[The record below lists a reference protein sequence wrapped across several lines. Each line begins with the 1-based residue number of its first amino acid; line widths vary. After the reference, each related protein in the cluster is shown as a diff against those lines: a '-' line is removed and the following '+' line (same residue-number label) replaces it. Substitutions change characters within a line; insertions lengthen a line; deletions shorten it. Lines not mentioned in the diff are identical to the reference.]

1 MKRRHF
7 FLYISIVIS
16 KANFGQ
22 PDNDEKS
29 LNNNKVVSV
38 TSYYARTSESQ
49 LEEFLN
55 TPSWY
60 QKNISDS
67 NVYNNKG
74 KLVLHRLI
82 IGNNRNNYYDTK
94 YEYNNAGLLT
104 KMVEF
109 NGATIKKTDSLAY
122 NIGNLLSYH
131 KIYYNSNNYLLFE
144 NKVDYT
150 YKKRNLPVEIR
161 TFSPDGKLNT
171 ITVKLYDAKD
181 RLIEE
186 ILYWGSTEAKDM
198 NEKKKYIYH
207 SEKSKVIK
215 EIQTYKNENADLYFI
230 KKFDE
235 SGFMIENISYD
246 PKKKEIRDKTT
257 ITKANNQIVETYFDY
272 VQTESLPTTSGNTD
286 ETAPMIRGEKELKP
300 VRKNVT
306 ILSKNGL
313 IEITKQYSIDPS
325 GKENF
330 GGATKYEYRFVK

>member
-1 MKRRHF
+1 MKRTHF
-7 FLYISIVIS
+7 FLFILLAIS

-22 PDNDEKS
+22 PENDEKS

-74 KLVLHRLI
+74 KLVLHR
-82 IGNNRNNYYDTK
+82 NFDFQNRSKYYDTK
-94 YEYNNAGLLT
+94 YEYNSAGLLT

-109 NGATIKKTDSLAY
+109 NDATIKKTDSLAY
-122 NIGNLLSYH
+122 NNENLISYH
-131 KIYYNSNNYLLFE
+131 KIYYNTNKYLLYE

-150 YKKRNLPVEIR
+150 YKKRNLPVEMR

-171 ITVKLYDAKD
+171 VTVKIYDEKD

-198 NEKKKYIYH
+198 KEKKKYIYH
-207 SEKSKVIK
+207 SEKSKVIN
-215 EIQTYKNENADLYFI
+215 EIQTYLNENADLYFI

-235 SGFMIENISYD
+235 SGFMIENISYH
-246 PKKKEIRDKTT
+246 PRKKEIRNKTT
-257 ITKANNQIVETYFDY
+257 ITKDNNKIVETYFDY
-272 VQTESLPTTSGNTD
+272 VQVESLPTSSGKED

-300 VRKNVT
+300 VRKIVK

-313 IEITKQYSIDPS
+313 IEITKLYKVDPS
-325 GKENF
+325 GKEEYDS
-330 GGATKYEYRFVK
+330 AIKYEYQFGK